1 MNKAL
6 TAIHCVLLTAFA
18 GFAANVVFEAETAAE
33 TEEPMVLEKAPDGAD
48 AEHTASGGAFLHIK
62 EGAGNPPKLEKGF
75 AKFTV
80 DVPATGA
87 YRLWARVKWEG
98 ECSNSFT
105 VQIDD
110 RPAFLFGEDMT
121 FGVWHWVK
129 HPVARMAPL
138 LQLEK
143 GMHTI
148 VFRNREDGVALDQ
161 ILLASDKRFVPV
173 GIAKATTDGGA
184 ASAKPAAPA
193 VEAK

>member
-6 TAIHCVLLTAFA
+6 LTAHCVLFTAFA
-18 GFAANVVFEAETAAE
+18 ASAANIVFEAETAAGIE
-33 TEEPMVLEKAPDGAD
+33 APMLLESATDGAD
-48 AEHTASGGAFLHIK
+48 AEHTASGGSFLHIK
-62 EGAGNPPKLEKGF
+62 EGAGNPPKLDKGF
-75 AKFTV
+75 ARFEI
-80 DVPATGA
+80 DVPASGA
-87 YRLWARVKWEG
+87 YRLWARVRWEG

-129 HPVARMAPL
+129 HPVARTAPL
-138 LQLEK
+138 IQLEK
-143 GMHTI
+143 GRHVI

-173 GIAKATTDGGA
+173 GIAKATTRGGA
-184 ASAKPAAPA
+184 PEAPVA
-193 VEAK
+193 EAKEP